1 MKLYVGNLPFRT
13 TEEAVRSLFEQHGP
27 VQEVA
32 IIQDRETGRSR
43 GFAFVTMATAESGQ
57 AAIQALHGKSF
68 EGRNLVINEARARE
82 ERPQKAGP
90 GRGDSRPRR

>member
-13 TEEAVRSLFEQHGP
+13 TEDAVKSLFEQHGR

-43 GFAFVTMATAESGQ
+43 GFAFVTMATPEGGQ
-57 AAIQALHGKSF
+57 AAIQALHGKAF
-68 EGRNLVINEARARE
+68 EGRNLIINEARARE
-82 ERPQKAGP
+82 ERLPRSGGGGKA
-90 GRGDSRPRR
+90 PRHRR